1 MEDNWFGVEID
12 IVKREIIRIVKETIE
27 SQMWK
32 PSVYKVL
39 KAQSMPSLD
48 GRVSFFDH

>member
-27 SQMWK
+27 S
-32 PSVYKVL
+32 
-39 KAQSMPSLD
+39 
-48 GRVSFFDH
+48 